1 MEKLG
6 VTLDIETLSNYI
18 LPVFSDMETARQAL
32 KVSGRLGLCFEV
44 SEKVIATEM

>member
-6 VTLDIETLSNYI
+6 IAPDMETLSNYI

-32 KVSGRLGLCFEV
+32 KVSGRLGELTEI
-44 SEKVIATEM
+44 KVLQLK